1 VAKTYLKNSFILF
14 CIYIYL
20 NLIFNFIGNNIFL
33 KLQIYVSMHKVFL
46 GIGGNIGNKHDNFN
60 KVYNIIQNELGEI
73 TKSSS
78 VYETP
83 PWGFS
88 ASENFWNQVLIIETN
103 LLPEELLQKIIEIE
117 SRFGRVRDTGKYNS
131 REMDIDILYYDDLF
145 METGDLIIP
154 HPKIHQ
160 RKFVLVPL
168 SEIAPSFKHPLL
180 RFTSMQ
186 MLENCKDDSIILKL
200 GDFS

>member
-1 VAKTYLKNSFILF
+1 
-14 CIYIYL
+14 
-20 NLIFNFIGNNIFL
+20 
-33 KLQIYVSMHKVFL
+33 MHQVFL
-46 GIGGNIGNKHDNFN
+46 GIGGNIGNKLNNFN
-60 KVYNIIQNELGEI
+60 KVHQIIKIEVGKI
-73 TKSSS
+73 IKSSS
-78 VYETP
+78 IYETP
-83 PWGFS
+83 PWGFES
-88 ASENFWNQVLIIETN
+88 KDNFWNQVLIIETHRS
-103 LLPEELLQKIIEIE
+103 PEELLKKVTEIE
-117 SRFGRVRDTGKYNS
+117 SRFGRVRDIGKYNS

-186 MLENCKDDSIILKL
+186 MLENCKDDSVILKL